1 MYLPLSGYTE
11 KKKIGKERMS
21 VNSIGSATS
30 PRAVRPAPEVVDP
43 HQDTRKLPPV
53 APEHNPSDN
62 LYPDIGNY
70 GMSTQDFLH
79 LKSQCKDE
87 PFAIL
92 DKVIASMKE
101 NMEEVGEALESLKK
115 MAEQTSQSDLAI
127 RLLQETFDAVE
138 KMRER

>member
-1 MYLPLSGYTE
+1 
-11 KKKIGKERMS
+11 MS

-30 PRAVRPAPEVVDP
+30 PNAVRPAPEVADAN
-43 HQDTRKLPPV
+43 QETRSMPPV
-53 APEHNPSDN
+53 VSEQSSTDSS
-62 LYPDIGNY
+62 YPDVGNY
-70 GMSTQDFLH
+70 GMSTQDLLQ

-101 NMEEVGEALESLKK
+101 NMEEVGDALESLKK
-115 MAEQTSQSDLAI
+115 MAEQTSQSDLAL

-138 KMRER
+138 KMRDR